1 MLSLQTVLPDTLE
14 LLKVLMQQPLL
25 KDMRLVGGTSLALQ
39 YGHRRSVDL
48 DFFGMTTEDVD
59 ELTDMMRECSKDLVK
74 GSCTKRIKTYFLNG
88 VKVDVVNYDYK
99 WIDDVVEGEGLRLA
113 SPKDIAAMKV
123 NAVMGRGT
131 KKDFIDVY
139 FLLQHY
145 SFDEL
150 IKFYL
155 QKYTDGSEY
164 RALLSMSYFA
174 DADPQPMPYMYQ
186 QVDWETIKNE
196 IRLQVAT
203 YNSKHL

>member
-14 LLKVLMQQPLL
+14 LLKVLMRQPLL
-25 KDMRLVGGTSLALQ
+25 ADMRLVGGTSLALQ

-48 DFFGMTTEDVD
+48 DFFGHTTEDIE
-59 ELTDMMRECSKDLVK
+59 ELTGIMHECAENVVR
-74 GSCTKRIKTYFLNG
+74 GNCTKRIKAYYLNN

-99 WIDDVVEGEGLRLA
+99 WIDDPVMEDGIRLA

-145 SFDEL
+145 SFEEL
-150 IKFYL
+150 IQFYL

-174 DADPQPMPYMYQ
+174 DADPQPMPYMFQ
-186 QVDWETIKNE
+186 NVDWNTIKDE
-196 IRLQVAT
+196 IRHQVQV
-203 YNSKHL
+203 YNNKHL